1 MIKIEKFV
9 FNPFQVNS
17 FVLYTESGE
26 CFIADPSCQGDAE
39 IKILEDFIN
48 ENELIPTGVI
58 NTHGHVDHLPGVK
71 YFKEKYQV
79 PFYLSQEDEFLV
91 NGAVEYGAVFGFYL
105 EQPPLPDKHLK
116 EGEVLILGDDEI
128 SLIHVPGHSPG
139 SIVFYLKNESTLIT
153 GDVLFALSIGRTD
166 LPGGNY
172 GQLITGIKEKL
183 LVLDD
188 ETLVYPG
195 HGPATTIGQE
205 RKMNPFLQ

>member
-9 FNPFQVNS
+9 FNPFQVNA

-26 CFIADPSCQGDAE
+26 CFIVDASCQGDGE
-39 IKILEDFIN
+39 IKVLEDFIH
-48 ENELIPTGVI
+48 ENNLIPRAVI
-58 NTHGHVDHLPGVK
+58 NTHGHVDHLPGAK
-71 YFKEKYQV
+71 YFTEKYQI
-79 PFYLSQEDEFLV
+79 PFYLSEEDEFLV
-91 NGAVEYGAVFGFYL
+91 KGAVEYGAVFGFYL

-116 EGEVLILGDDEI
+116 EGEVLSLGDNEI

-139 SIVFYLKNESTLIT
+139 SIVFYMRNEKILIT
-153 GDVLFALSIGRTD
+153 GDVLFAFSIGRTD

-172 GQLITGIKEKL
+172 SQLINGIKEKL
-183 LVLDD
+183 LILDD
-188 ETLVYPG
+188 DIVVYPG